1 MKRFIKNNIFGFI
14 IGVVLC
20 ASIIGVYALNAIDI
34 DYKDTKVDQA
44 LDDLYTEVNKDLI
57 DRLDLTSNFVYSVG
71 YRTGPKTVSINVDS
85 GSYLIV
91 FTSGYGWNS
100 GSWTPTIANGIEEVM
115 NNNKCTSLIQKKLV
129 NYTDGNANFT
139 GTAVYK
145 CKFTSSDT
153 VSFSHNQ
160 TAATGM
166 TENFLLYS
174 IKID

>member
-1 MKRFIKNNIFGFI
+1 MKKFIKNNIFGFI
-14 IGVVLC
+14 IGVVSC
-20 ASIIGVYALNAIDI
+20 TAIVGVYAITASEVT
-34 DYKDTKVDQA
+34 YKETTVDSA
-44 LDDLYTEVNKDLI
+44 LDGLYEEVNKDLI
-57 DRLDLTSNFVYSVG
+57 DRIDLTSNFVYSVG

-85 GSYLIV
+85 GSYIIV

-100 GSWTPTIANGIEEVM
+100 GSWTPTIANTIEETM
-115 NNNKCTSLIQKKLV
+115 SNNKCTPLIQKKLV
-129 NYTDGNANFT
+129 NYADGNASFT

-145 CKFTSSDT
+145 CTFTSSDT

-160 TAATGM
+160 TSATGM